1 MTISFCTQCRDHH
14 HHHIDVAVCDFD
26 EHYADADT
34 DHGGGDYLDDYLY
47 FYN

>member
-1 MTISFCTQCRDHH
+1 MTISFCTQYPDH

-26 EHYADADT
+26 EHYADAGA
-34 DHGGGDYLDDYLY
+34 DHGGGGDYLDDYLY